1 MKKIKLTNNAPVIL
15 YFSLLSLV
23 VLILHY
29 VTGGKSTSLLFSS
42 YHSSLASPLTY
53 VRFFTHALGHA
64 GWQHYIGNIS
74 MILLLGPMLEEKYGS
89 KKILLIML
97 ITAFTAGVA
106 NYFLFPRIGILGAS
120 GIVFAFIMLT
130 SFTSFHEGEIPITVI
145 LVAVIFIGQE
155 IWSGLTVADNV
166 SNFSHILG
174 GAVGSVV
181 GYRLNVKKK
190 ERKE

>member
-1 MKKIKLTNNAPVIL
+1 MKKIKITNNAPVIL
-15 YFSLLSLV
+15 AFSLASLAA
-23 VLILHY
+23 LILHY
-29 VTGGKSTSLLFSS
+29 LTGGKSTNLLFMS

-64 GWQHYIGNIS
+64 GWQHFLGNIS

-89 KKILLIML
+89 KKILAIML

-106 NYFLFPRIGILGAS
+106 NYILFPRVGIMGAS

-130 SFTSFHEGEIPITVI
+130 SYTSFREGEIPITVI
-145 LVAVIFIGQE
+145 LVALIFIGQE
-155 IWSGLTVADNV
+155 IWSGITVSDNV

-174 GAVGSVV
+174 GITGSVI

-190 ERKE
+190 AEN

>member
-1 MKKIKLTNNAPVIL
+1 MKKIKITNTAPVIL
-15 YFSLLSLV
+15 AFSLASLAA
-23 VLILHY
+23 LILHY
-29 VTGGKSTSLLFSS
+29 LTGGKSTNLLFMS

-64 GWQHYIGNIS
+64 GWQHFLGNIS

-89 KKILLIML
+89 KKILAIML

-106 NYFLFPRIGILGAS
+106 NYILFPRVGIMGAS

-130 SFTSFHEGEIPITVI
+130 SYTSFREGEIPITVI
-145 LVAVIFIGQE
+145 LVALIFIGQE
-155 IWSGLTVADNV
+155 IWSGITVSDNV

-174 GAVGSVV
+174 GITGSVI

-190 ERKE
+190 AEN

>member
-1 MKKIKLTNNAPVIL
+1 MKKIKITNTAPVIL
-15 YFSLLSLV
+15 AFSLASLAA
-23 VLILHY
+23 LILY
-29 VTGGKSTSLLFSS
+29 YLTGGKSTNLLFMS

-64 GWQHYIGNIS
+64 GWQHFLGNIS

-89 KKILLIML
+89 KKILAIML

-106 NYFLFPRIGILGAS
+106 NYILFPRVGIMGAS

-130 SFTSFHEGEIPITVI
+130 SYTSFREGEIPITVI
-145 LVAVIFIGQE
+145 LVALIFIGQE
-155 IWSGLTVADNV
+155 IWSGITVSDNV

-174 GAVGSVV
+174 GITGSVI

-190 ERKE
+190 AEN

>member
-1 MKKIKLTNNAPVIL
+1 MKKIKITNNAPIIL
-15 YFSLLSLV
+15 AFSLASLAA
-23 VLILHY
+23 LILHY
-29 VTGGKSTSLLFSS
+29 LTGGKSTNLLFMS

-64 GWQHYIGNIS
+64 GWQHFLGNIS

-89 KKILLIML
+89 KKILAIML

-106 NYFLFPRIGILGAS
+106 NYILFPRVGIMGAS

-130 SFTSFHEGEIPITVI
+130 SYTSFREGEIPITVI
-145 LVAVIFIGQE
+145 LVALIFIGQE
-155 IWSGLTVADNV
+155 IWSGITVSDNV

-174 GAVGSVV
+174 SITGSVI

-190 ERKE
+190 AEN